1 MVPTEHEVRKNS
13 CEDLSVQQ
21 GFMNMN
27 ICIRKKNTKTV
38 YERNFPRCQ
47 FPCQL
52 DVLPRLSVDI
62 LHAARS
68 CLGRWFELLGCLEE
82 EER

>member
-27 ICIRKKNTKTV
+27 ICIRKKTQKQ
-38 YERNFPRCQ
+38 YLRESQ

-68 CLGRWFELLGCLEE
+68 CWDRWFELLGCLEE